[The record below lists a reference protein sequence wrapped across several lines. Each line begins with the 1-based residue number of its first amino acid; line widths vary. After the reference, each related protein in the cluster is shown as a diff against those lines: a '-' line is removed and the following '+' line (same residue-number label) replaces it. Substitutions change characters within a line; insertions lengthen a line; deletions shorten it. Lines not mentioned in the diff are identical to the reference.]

1 MEINFIE
8 VIMKKKT
15 WKFLSTQVLSFNFY
29 FYLIFYFYLEFRKL
43 FQNIYHE
50 EIEVL
55 FKLSNWIVG
64 SIHNSTSKSEWLGS
78 LVKMISWG
86 SGLGRMNQ
94 TLFHTI
100 KSWEAVGRCP
110 VSLPL
115 PSLTLAHLETV
126 LCCSSLLAQVL

>member
-1 MEINFIE
+1 
-8 VIMKKKT
+8 MKKKT

-64 SIHNSTSKSEWLGS
+64 SIHNSTSKSE
-78 LVKMISWG
+78 
-86 SGLGRMNQ
+86 
-94 TLFHTI
+94 
-100 KSWEAVGRCP
+100 
-110 VSLPL
+110 
-115 PSLTLAHLETV
+115 
-126 LCCSSLLAQVL
+126 